1 MFEIIYLMSTIEIII
16 IFVLSVFQ
24 SIFGIGLL
32 VIGTPIFL
40 QLGYDFFSV
49 LNILL
54 PFSIVISFLQFITD
68 KSNNFDFK
76 KNFFYIAVPFLIISL
91 LILKY
96 FYKEIDIIT
105 TVAIAM
111 IIFSLINI
119 LVLKHY
125 FKFRINKSLMKLCLA
140 LLGILHG
147 FTNLG
152 GSLLTLISSN
162 ISKDKIKIRS
172 NISFGYL
179 LFGIIQLSFVML
191 YTNSF
196 ALNNA
201 VYLLIP
207 LITFLFSQKLYQAAS
222 SMTFSLLL
230 NLFILIYGI
239 YIVI

>member
-16 IFVLSVFQ
+16 IIVLSVFQ

-76 KNFFYIAVPFLIISL
+76 KNFFYISVPFLIISL

-96 FYKEIDIIT
+96 FYNEIDIIT
-105 TVAIAM
+105 TVAIVM
-111 IIFSLINI
+111 IVFSLINI
-119 LVLKHY
+119 LILKHY

-140 LLGILHG
+140 VLGILHG

-162 ISKDKIKIRS
+162 ISKDKIEIRS

-179 LFGIIQLSFVML
+179 IFGIIQLSFVML
-191 YTNSF
+191 YANSF
-196 ALNNA
+196 ALNNT

-207 LITFLFSQKLYQAAS
+207 VIAFLFSQKLYQAAS

-230 NLFILIYGI
+230 NAFILIYGI